1 MRAFVAR
8 GVRDTTAGIHSAR
21 DRERGATFLWRNKK
35 EETRDVMAVR
45 VKGGGEAKGKG
56 SPRGNGEAGHHVNES
71 PRVWLHYGPK
81 TIETPRRVS
90 ACLSRDLSPYRIHDL
105 MISQV
110 IRFFNNRAG
119 PSRSEPLKR
128 RPLPLICRKYS
139 VYP

>member
-8 GVRDTTAGIHSAR
+8 GVRDSTAGIHSAR
-21 DRERGATFLWRNKK
+21 DRVTGATFLWRNKK

-45 VKGGGEAKGKG
+45 VKGGGEAKGKAH
-56 SPRGNGEAGHHVNES
+56 REATVRPDIMS
-71 PRVWLHYGPK
+71 TKAPRVWLHYGPK

-110 IRFFNNRAG
+110 IRFLII
-119 PSRSEPLKR
+119 EQDPLEV
-128 RPLPLICRKYS
+128 S
-139 VYP
+139 H